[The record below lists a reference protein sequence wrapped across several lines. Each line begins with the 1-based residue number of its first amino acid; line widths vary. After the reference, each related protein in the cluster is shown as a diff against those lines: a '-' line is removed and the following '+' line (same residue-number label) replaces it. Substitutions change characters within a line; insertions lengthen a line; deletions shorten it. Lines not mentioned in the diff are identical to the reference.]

1 MPEPDAAVA
10 IVHALGDDS
19 VLLIRRAER
28 NSDPWSGHWS
38 FPGGRRE
45 REDGDLLHTAL
56 RELEEECGI
65 PLAPEQLQ
73 AALPL
78 AIARRRVGRYLI
90 VAPFVFAV
98 DAERPARLDS
108 REAVEAVWTPL
119 SVLRDASRHAL
130 RTVPGRP
137 SEMQFPAIDLNGVPL
152 WGFTYRLIAD
162 WLDLIPCDSR
172 PTEPGFQVA
181 SALLDTLVARGCV
194 LDHDWVDREG
204 GKVAA
209 LTGPIPVEVVLAYLS
224 TPAQH
229 IPQINMLEV
238 RPDGIRIAG
247 LAFEEYRIES
257 H

>member
-1 MPEPDAAVA
+1 MAKARSGKR
-10 IVHALGDDS
+10 HSGS
-19 VLLIRRAER
+19 RRAR
-28 NSDPWSGHWS
+28 NRRGRAAKGMIIGAFLSGS
-38 FPGGRRE
+38 
-45 REDGDLLHTAL
+45 AMA
-56 RELEEECGI
+56 
-65 PLAPEQLQ
+65 PLAS
-73 AALPL
+73 
-78 AIARRRVGRYLI
+78 
-90 VAPFVFAV
+90 AP
-98 DAERPARLDS
+98 PAS
-108 REAVEAVWTPL
+108 
-119 SVLRDASRHAL
+119 
-130 RTVPGRP
+130 
-137 SEMQFPAIDLNGVPL
+137 
-152 WGFTYRLIAD
+152 AD